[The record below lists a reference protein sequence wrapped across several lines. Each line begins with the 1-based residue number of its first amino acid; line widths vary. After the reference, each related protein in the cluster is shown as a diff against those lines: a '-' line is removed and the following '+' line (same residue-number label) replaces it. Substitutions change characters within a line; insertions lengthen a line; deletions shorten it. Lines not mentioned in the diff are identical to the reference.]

1 MKVLV
6 TGATGFIGSHI
17 VDHLL
22 AQGDSVRA
30 LVRPARAERT
40 PLLERERLVWSYG
53 DLVDP
58 TSLQSATDGIEVVYH
73 AAALLTAHSDE
84 LMRLV
89 NVTGVKNLLE
99 ACVQNRVERLVF
111 VSSVAAY
118 APMRDL
124 VVSEQAPLGGWG
136 PYGRSK
142 AEAEAL
148 IRSYADSFRLAYSIV
163 RPCVVYGEGDH
174 NNFTPRLLRLLR
186 RAVIPV
192 LNGDDPHMIT
202 VHAADIAQA
211 IILAGTHPKA
221 LGQAY
226 NVTGGAPTSLRE
238 LAGIYAELTGERKR
252 LLPIPR
258 LGVRTAL
265 LARWLLANLRHRR
278 WEQVAERFRAREYQR
293 SFFLRSHQYDIS
305 KARGELGYEP
315 GINLREGLRRTL
327 AWANSGERHTLSKP
341 IDKEAR

>member
-1 MKVLV
+1 MKALV

-22 AQGDSVRA
+22 ARGDSVRA
-30 LVRPARAERT
+30 LVRPARAERS

-53 DLVDP
+53 DLTDP
-58 TSLQSATDGIEVVYH
+58 ASLQSATHGIEVVYH
-73 AAALLTAHSDE
+73 AAALLTTHSDE

-111 VSSVAAY
+111 ISSVAAY
-118 APMRDL
+118 APTRDL
-124 VVSEQAPLGGWG
+124 VVSEHAPLGGWG

-148 IRSYADSFRLAYSIV
+148 IRSYAESFRLAYSIV

-192 LNGDDPHMIT
+192 LTGDAPHMIT
-202 VHAADIAQA
+202 VHAADVAQA
-211 IILAGTHPKA
+211 TILAGTHPKA
-221 LGQAY
+221 VGQAY
-226 NVTGGAPTSLRE
+226 NVTGSAPTSLRE
-238 LAGIYAELTGERKR
+238 LVGIYAELSGDRKR

-258 LGVRTAL
+258 FGVRTAL
-265 LARWLLANLRHRR
+265 LVRWLLANLRHRH
-278 WEQVAERFRAREYQR
+278 WEQLTERFRAREYQR

-305 KARGELGYEP
+305 KAQGELGYEP
-315 GINLREGLRRTL
+315 GVDLREGLRRTL
-327 AWANSGERHTLSKP
+327 AWANSGERRTLSKP
-341 IDKEAR
+341 IDKEAH